1 MKKYLQPTVWF
12 LLLLACV
19 CCIEQFGEAVGESK
33 GRQQSGVQVLG
44 PAASPEGR

>member
-1 MKKYLQPTVWF
+1 MKKYLHPAVWL

-33 GRQQSGVQVLG
+33 GREQSCVQVLG
-44 PAASPEGR
+44 PSSMGGR